1 MTTTTGGPTKP
12 NITPSIEFEGAIF
25 LSYTLLWRGLAYHLS
40 EKIRKKIELQLSI
53 FNIFRIFAGLFW
65 ANNSNHLINLL
76 EMSKICEITGKTAQS
91 GNNVSH
97 SNRRTKRKFNLNL
110 KTKRF
115 WSEEENRWITLKV
128 TAAGIKTI
136 NKKGLDAALKEA
148 KAPAQIH

>member
-1 MTTTTGGPTKP
+1 
-12 NITPSIEFEGAIF
+12 
-25 LSYTLLWRGLAYHLS
+25 
-40 EKIRKKIELQLSI
+40 
-53 FNIFRIFAGLFW
+53 
-65 ANNSNHLINLL
+65 
-76 EMSKICEITGKTAQS
+76 MSKICEITGKTAQS

-136 NKKGLDAALKEA
+136 NKKGLDAAHKEA
-148 KAPAQIH
+148 KAPAKIH

>member
-1 MTTTTGGPTKP
+1 
-12 NITPSIEFEGAIF
+12 
-25 LSYTLLWRGLAYHLS
+25 
-40 EKIRKKIELQLSI
+40 
-53 FNIFRIFAGLFW
+53 
-65 ANNSNHLINLL
+65 
-76 EMSKICEITGKTAQS
+76 MSKICEITGKTAQS

-115 WSEEENRWITLKV
+115 WCEEENRWITLKV